1 MFVAAPLAMTREH
14 TGVFTLCPVARIALV
29 HDIAGVAAIQAQLLR
44 EAGHEVDRI
53 SLPQIGAS
61 WSWPAKAITI
71 PIRLLAYLPA
81 VSRLRRGRYDVI
93 HIHWLTQGIVGLLVG
108 APFFVQA
115 HGSDLHVNLQNRVL
129 RWLTRRVLRK
139 AKLVFYVTPNLLGY
153 LAGFED
159 KARYLPNPVEVE
171 VVAPDSRAPVG
182 IAKAVIF
189 TRLDPVKGVE
199 AIFAVADKLSRG
211 LELTALDW
219 GPLAHEYIQRYNGLV
234 RFVPP
239 VPHDQIGSFLERFD
253 LVIGQM
259 RQGILSLMEI
269 EALAAG
275 RPLITAI
282 DWTLYREDPPPV
294 IAPSGVDGIGVAVEQ
309 LKSDHIRLGGLWSEG
324 REWVRRNHGY
334 ARHLELLQASY
345 FA

>member
-1 MFVAAPLAMTREH
+1 M
-14 TGVFTLCPVARIALV
+14 ARIALV
-29 HDIAGVAAIQAQLLR
+29 HDVAGVAAIQAHLLR
-44 EAGHEVDRI
+44 QAGHEVDQI
-53 SLPQIGAS
+53 SLPHFGAS
-61 WSWPAKAITI
+61 WSWPAKAIAI
-71 PIRLLAYLPA
+71 PIRLVGYLPA
-81 VSRLRRGRYDVI
+81 VSRLRSGRYDVI

-115 HGSDLHVNLQNRVL
+115 HGSDLHVNLQNRLL

-153 LAGFED
+153 LAGFEE
-159 KARYLPNPVEVE
+159 KARYLPNPVEVD
-171 VVAPDSRAPVG
+171 VVAPDSRPPVG
-182 IAKAVIF
+182 VANAVIF

-219 GPLAHEYIQRYNGLV
+219 GPLAHEYVERYRGLV
-234 RFVPP
+234 RFVQPI
-239 VPHDQIGSFLERFD
+239 PHDQIGSFLQRFD
-253 LVIGQM
+253 VVIGQM

-269 EALAAG
+269 EALATG

-282 DWTLYREDPPPV
+282 DSSLYRDDPPPV
-294 IAPSGVDGIGVAVEQ
+294 IAVSGGDGIDVAIAQ
-309 LKSDHIRLGGLWSEG
+309 LKADHNRLAGLWSEG

>member
-1 MFVAAPLAMTREH
+1 
-14 TGVFTLCPVARIALV
+14 VARIALV

-115 HGSDLHVNLQNRVL
+115 HGSDLHVNLQNRAL

-153 LAGFED
+153 LAGFEE
-159 KARYLPNPVEVE
+159 KARYLPNPVDVE
-171 VVAPDSRAPVG
+171 IVAPDSQPPSGV
-182 IAKAVIF
+182 AKAVIF

-199 AIFAVADKLSRG
+199 VIFAVADKLSRG

-219 GPLAHEYIQRYNGLV
+219 GPLAREYVQRYNGLV
-234 RFVPP
+234 RFVQP
-239 VPHDQIGSFLERFD
+239 VPHDLIGSFLQRFD
-253 LVIGQM
+253 VVIGQM

-282 DWTLYREDPPPV
+282 DWTLYPEDPPPV

-309 LKSDHIRLGGLWSEG
+309 LKADHNRLGALWTEG

>member
-1 MFVAAPLAMTREH
+1 
-14 TGVFTLCPVARIALV
+14 VARIALV
-29 HDIAGVAAIQAQLLR
+29 HDIAGVATIQARLLR
-44 EAGHEVDRI
+44 EAGHEVDQI

-61 WSWPAKAITI
+61 WSWPAKALTI
-71 PIRLLAYLPA
+71 PIRLLGYLPA

-115 HGSDLHVNLQNRVL
+115 HGSDLHVNLQNRL
-129 RWLTRRVLRK
+129 LSWLTRRVLRK
-139 AKLVFYVTPNLLGY
+139 AKLVFYVTPNLLAY

-159 KARYLPNPVEVE
+159 KARYLPNPVEVD
-171 VVAPDSRAPVG
+171 VVAPDAQPPTGV
-182 IAKAVIF
+182 AKAVIF

-199 AIFAVADKLSRG
+199 VIFSVADKLSRG
-211 LELTALDW
+211 IELTALDW
-219 GPLAHEYIQRYNGLV
+219 GPLAQEYVLRYHELV

-239 VPHDQIGSFLERFD
+239 VPHDQIGLFLQRFD

-282 DWTLYREDPPPV
+282 DSSLYPDDPPPV
-294 IAPSGVDGIGVAVEQ
+294 IAVSGGDGIDAAVEQ
-309 LKSDHIRLGGLWSEG
+309 LKTHRTRLDELWSEG

-334 ARHLELLQASY
+334 ARHLELLQAAY

>member
-1 MFVAAPLAMTREH
+1 M
-14 TGVFTLCPVARIALV
+14 FTLCRVARIALV

-44 EAGHEVDRI
+44 EAGHEVDLI

-81 VSRLRRGRYDVI
+81 VSRLRGGRYDVI
-93 HIHWLTQGIVGLLVG
+93 HIHWLTQGIVGLLAG

-115 HGSDLHVNLQNRVL
+115 HGSDLHVNLQNRAL

-153 LAGFED
+153 LAGFEE

-171 VVAPDSRAPVG
+171 IVAPDSQPPKGV
-182 IAKAVIF
+182 AKAVIF
-189 TRLDPVKGVE
+189 TRLDHVKGVE
-199 AIFAVADKLSRG
+199 VIFAVADKLSRG
-211 LELTALDW
+211 LELTALEW
-219 GPLAHEYIQRYNGLV
+219 GPLAREYVQRYNNLV
-234 RFVPP
+234 RFVPT
-239 VPHDQIGSFLERFD
+239 VPHDQIGSFLQRFD

-282 DWTLYREDPPPV
+282 DWTLYQEDPPPV

-309 LKSDHIRLGGLWSEG
+309 LKADDVRLGGLWSEG

>member
-1 MFVAAPLAMTREH
+1 
-14 TGVFTLCPVARIALV
+14 VARIALV
-29 HDIAGVAAIQAQLLR
+29 HDIAGVAAIQAKLLR
-44 EAGHEVDRI
+44 EAGHEVDQI

-71 PIRLLAYLPA
+71 PIRLLGYLPA

-115 HGSDLHVNLQNRVL
+115 HGSDLHVNLQNRLL
-129 RWLTRRVLRK
+129 RWLTRRVLRR

-153 LAGFED
+153 LAGFEG

-171 VVAPDSRAPVG
+171 VVAPDSRPPTAVS
-182 IAKAVIF
+182 KAVIF

-199 AIFAVADKLSRG
+199 MIFSVADKLSHG

-219 GPLAHEYIQRYNGLV
+219 GPLAHEYVQRYNGLV
-234 RFVPP
+234 RFVQP
-239 VPHDQIGSFLERFD
+239 VPHDQIGSLLQRFD

-282 DWTLYREDPPPV
+282 DWSLYRDDPPPV
-294 IAPSGVDGIGVAVEQ
+294 IAVSGGDEISVAVEQ
-309 LKSDHIRLGGLWSEG
+309 LKADPNRLGELWSEG

>member
-1 MFVAAPLAMTREH
+1 
-14 TGVFTLCPVARIALV
+14 
-29 HDIAGVAAIQAQLLR
+29 
-44 EAGHEVDRI
+44 
-53 SLPQIGAS
+53 
-61 WSWPAKAITI
+61 
-71 PIRLLAYLPA
+71 
-81 VSRLRRGRYDVI
+81 
-93 HIHWLTQGIVGLLVG
+93 LTQGIVGLLVG

-115 HGSDLHVNLQNRVL
+115 HGSDLHVNLQNRAL

-153 LAGFED
+153 LAGFEE

-171 VVAPDSRAPVG
+171 VVAPDSRPPFGV
-182 IAKAVIF
+182 AKAVIF
-189 TRLDPVKGVE
+189 TRLDPVKGVDM
-199 AIFAVADKLSRG
+199 IFAVADKLSRG

-219 GPLAHEYIQRYNGLV
+219 GPLAHEYVQRYNGLV
-234 RFVPP
+234 RFVQP
-239 VPHDQIGSFLERFD
+239 VPHDQIGSFLQRFD

-282 DWTLYREDPPPV
+282 DWTLYRADPPPV

-309 LKSDHIRLGGLWSEG
+309 LKADHTRLGGLWSEG

-334 ARHLELLQASY
+334 ARHLELLEASY
-345 FA
+345 FS